1 MAYNLPDLPFGDIS
15 NRTRGGM
22 RRQGPVDRFD
32 ESVGEATRGMPSMG
46 PFADRL
52 KRLFPQ
58 GQMPPELLQM
68 LMARLMAGQGGPQ
81 RGGQRPPS
89 GGAQRRPPMGG
100 GMPPM
105 GRPPMGGGRP
115 PMGRPPMGGP
125 QRGGQRPPMGGGRP
139 PVIKIEDLVRA
150 LSGGG
155 AQRQAPQANM
165 PVPQAR
171 R

>member
-1 MAYNLPDLPFGDIS
+1 MATMDPGQRAWSDPPRLDQPYVDPGPAWVEWLADVQ
-15 NRTRGGM
+15 RRRG
-22 RRQGPVDRFD
+22 
-32 ESVGEATRGMPSMG
+32 ATRGDLP
-46 PFADRL
+46 RH
-52 KRLFPQ
+52 Q
-58 GQMPPELLQM
+58 QIPPELLQM
-68 LMARLMAGQGGPQ
+68 LMAQLMAGQG
-81 RGGQRPPS
+81 
-89 GGAQRRPPMGG
+89 GGAQRRPPSGRPPMGG
-100 GMPPM
+100 GRPPMGGGRPPM
-105 GRPPMGGGRP
+105 GRPPMGGGMP

-155 AQRQAPQANM
+155 GQRQAPQANM